1 MRKSYFI
8 INPDSGNKQGKKLI
22 PRINELWKKA
32 DIAYEVYITRDHT
45 DIAVGVS
52 NAILIEATEI
62 IVAGG
67 DGTILAIVN
76 ALDGY
81 SISLGIIPCGTGN
94 DFARSNG
101 INLNSEKAISDILD
115 HCITRKINIGKCNGF
130 HFLNVASVGID
141 AAIVQ
146 RTKKVKKWVSG
157 PLAYL
162 ISSIIEIIWYT
173 PLEVTLTIEGESYQR
188 TVELVAIAN
197 GKYYGGGM
205 MIAPMADSTDGYF
218 DVVMIRSMKKLRL
231 IRLLPTL
238 YSGSHLRE
246 SEVEIFKSK
255 RIQIDFSSP
264 QDLNL
269 DGELSRTNHVS
280 IEVEKYNIDIISA
293 L

>member
-8 INPDSGNKQGKKLI
+8 INPDSGSRQGKKLI
-22 PRINELWKKA
+22 PRINELWEKA
-32 DIAYEVYITRDHT
+32 NIAFEVYITKDHT

-52 NAILIEATEI
+52 NAMLIEATEI

-81 SISLGIIPCGTGN
+81 SIPLGIIPCGTGN

-101 INLNSEKAISDILD
+101 INLNSEKAILDILD
-115 HCITRKINIGKCNGF
+115 PRITKKINIGKCNGS

-146 RTKKVKKWVSG
+146 QTQKVKKWIRG

-162 ISSIIEIIWYT
+162 ISSIIEIIWYN
-173 PLEVTLTIEGESYQR
+173 PLDVTLTIEGECYHR

-205 MIAPMADSTDGYF
+205 MIAPMADSADGCF
-218 DVVMIRSMKKLRL
+218 DVVMIRSMKKFRL

-238 YSGSHLRE
+238 YSGTHLRE
-246 SEVEIFKSK
+246 SEVEIFKSN
-255 RIQIDFSSP
+255 RVQIDFTSP
-264 QDLNL
+264 TDLNL
-269 DGELSRTNHVS
+269 DGELSSATHVS
-280 IEVEKYNIDIISA
+280 IELEMYNITIYTT

>member
-1 MRKSYFI
+1 MRKSFFI
-8 INPDSGNKQGKKLI
+8 INPDSGSRQGKKLI
-22 PRINELWKKA
+22 PLINELWEKA
-32 DIAYEVYITRDHT
+32 GIAYEVYITRDHA

-52 NAILIEATEI
+52 KAKLIEATEI

-81 SISLGIIPCGTGN
+81 SIPLGIIPCGTGN

-101 INLNSEKAISDILD
+101 INLNSEKAISDILNPR
-115 HCITRKINIGKCNGF
+115 IKRKVNIGKCNGS

-141 AAIVQ
+141 AAIVH
-146 RTKKVKKWVSG
+146 RTNKVKKWVSG

-162 ISSIIEIIWYT
+162 ISSIIEIIWYA
-173 PLEVTLTIEGESYQR
+173 PLDVTLTIEGESYQR

-218 DVVMIRSMKKLRL
+218 DVVMIRSMKKFRL
-231 IRLLPTL
+231 LRLLPTL
-238 YSGSHLRE
+238 YLGTHLRE
-246 SEVEIFKSK
+246 SEVEIFKSDK
-255 RIQIDFSSP
+255 IQINISSP
-264 QDLNL
+264 IDLNL
-269 DGELSRTNHVS
+269 DGELSSATHVS
-280 IEVEKYNIDIISA
+280 IEVEMYNIGIYTSI
-293 L
+293 